1 MVLKDGAKMSKSKG
15 NTVDPQEMIAK
26 YGADTVRLF
35 ILFAAPPTQDL
46 EWSDSGLEGSH
57 RFVNKIYRL
66 VSSFIEDA
74 KTHAYTN
81 LELNTLNKKQ
91 KAIRQK
97 THQTLE
103 KIGDDMSRRHSFNT
117 AIASLMELSNTLIKF
132 ADTDEQSMSVRAES
146 INIILKALSPITPH
160 ICHYLWQ
167 ELGNETAI
175 INELWPSV
183 DKKALEQDEVQIIVQ
198 VNGKL
203 RAKLMLDAN
212 TDKALVEAQAL
223 EDENVAKFTDGK
235 TIVKVIVVPNKLV
248 NIVAK

>member
-1 MVLKDGAKMSKSKG
+1 
-15 NTVDPQEMIAK
+15 
-26 YGADTVRLF
+26 
-35 ILFAAPPTQDL
+35 
-46 EWSDSGLEGSH
+46 
-57 RFVNKIYRL
+57 
-66 VSSFIEDA
+66 
-74 KTHAYTN
+74 
-81 LELNTLNKKQ
+81 
-91 KAIRQK
+91 
-97 THQTLE
+97 
-103 KIGDDMSRRHSFNT
+103 MSRRHSFNT

-175 INELWPSV
+175 INEPWPSV

-203 RAKLMLDAN
+203 RAKLMFDAN